1 MTDANRPPRMREG
14 KRVRR
19 AGWEC
24 ICIMTAPFYIRELRR
39 LSEANKPGP
48 WGHSRSGYVFTG
60 GGDAVCRTDVRDT
73 DEDAG
78 PLIAYLG
85 THRDAILRMLEAAD
99 ALAEALQVG
108 PMCAE
113 CRVFL
118 RPYMQETD
126 TYRCAHSIKASEAR
140 TKDAL
145 AAYKKAR
152 GE

>member
-1 MTDANRPPRMREG
+1 M
-14 KRVRR
+14 
-19 AGWEC
+19 
-24 ICIMTAPFYIRELRR
+24 IAPFSTAELRR

-85 THRDAILRMLEAAD
+85 THRDRIVALLEAAD
-99 ALAEALQVG
+99 ALAAVYDACAFG
-108 PMCAE
+108 GCPMC
-113 CRVFL
+113 
-118 RPYMQETD
+118 RPM
-126 TYRCAHSIKASEAR
+126 H
-140 TKDAL
+140 DA
-145 AAYKKAR
+145 AADYKKAR

>member
-1 MTDANRPPRMREG
+1 MNRS
-14 KRVRR
+14 RV
-19 AGWEC
+19 AE
-24 ICIMTAPFYIRELRR
+24 ALREL
-39 LSEANKPGP
+39 
-48 WGHSRSGYVFTG
+48 
-60 GGDAVCRTDVRDT
+60 AV
-73 DEDAG
+73 
-78 PLIAYLG
+78 
-85 THRDAILRMLEAAD
+85 EAAD